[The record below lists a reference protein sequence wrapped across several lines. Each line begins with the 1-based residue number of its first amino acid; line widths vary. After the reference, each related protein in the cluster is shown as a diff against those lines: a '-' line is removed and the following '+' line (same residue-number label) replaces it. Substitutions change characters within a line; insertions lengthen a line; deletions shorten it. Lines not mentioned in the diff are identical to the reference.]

1 MSDFTK
7 YQALG
12 NDYLVLDPQRVEFT
26 ATAETVRLLCDRHVG
41 VGADGVLIGP
51 LEVPRPGA
59 PVELRIFNSD
69 GSACEKSGNGLRM
82 FALYLAEHYGNEHDG
97 NEHHGAGQH
106 GAARPSVVLRTVAG
120 DSRAEVLDFAA
131 GRVRVE
137 MGRAS
142 FEEGVTSELLVGEL
156 RLTVTHLQLGN
167 PHTVVVRDEVSA
179 PLAEEL
185 GPLIARHPR
194 FPAGT
199 NVQFARVVDRGTLQI
214 EVWERG
220 AGYTLASGSSACAAA
235 AAAHRLGLVDG
246 RVTVEMAGGSVG
258 ISIGEDGS
266 VTMTGEAE
274 PVAEGRFAPAFL
286 DRLRAAATAGVDR
299 AAAADG
305 CGAAA

>member
-26 ATAETVRLLCDRHVG
+26 ATAESVRLLCDRHVG

-51 LEVPRPGA
+51 LGVPRPGA

-82 FALYLAEHYGNEHDG
+82 FALYLAENYE
-97 NEHHGAGQH
+97 
-106 GAARPSVVLRTVAG
+106 AARPSVVLRTVAG

-131 GRVRVE
+131 GRVLVE
-137 MGRAS
+137 MGLPA
-142 FEEGVTSELLVGEL
+142 FEEGVTSELAVGDQ
-156 RLTVTHLQLGN
+156 RLTVTSLHLGN

-179 PLAEEL
+179 PLAKEL
-185 GPLIARHPR
+185 GPLIAWHPR
-194 FPAGT
+194 FAAGT
-199 NVQFARVVDRGTLQI
+199 NVQFARVVDRGTIEI

-235 AAAHRLGLVDG
+235 AATHRLGLVDG

-258 ISIGEDGS
+258 ISIGEDGA

-286 DRLRAAATAGVDR
+286 DRLRAAA
-299 AAAADG
+299 ADG
-305 CGAAA
+305 RTVAAVDGRRTAA